1 VVAEEQEVQVLKV
14 LVVQVEEEEVLLQE
28 AEQIYLEL
36 QALVVAVEELVVRVE
51 MEDLVDLVL

>member
-1 VVAEEQEVQVLKV
+1 MVAEEQEVQVLKV